1 MEETLGGMGGGG
13 HHLRKISKMEG
24 RGAPEIFDGGQRS
37 TGDLW
42 WRAEE
47 HRWSLMEGRGA
58 PVIFDGGQRSTGD
71 LCSGVHGPLEG
82 LAVTVPV
89 LDAAGQHCLVLCMKI
104 QRNLYVLIEISLK
117 RFCHWVVIYIILVLA
132 AILGLSQACQSRKL
146 SL

>member
-1 MEETLGGMGGGG
+1 MVGDGRDSGKDGGGASSEEN
-13 HHLRKISKMEG
+13 IQ
-24 RGAPEIFDGGQRS
+24 DGGQRS
-37 TGDLW
+37 TGD
-42 WRAEE
+42 
-47 HRWSLMEGRGA
+47 
-58 PVIFDGGQRSTGD
+58 P
-71 LCSGVHGPLEG
+71 CSGVHGPLEG